1 MSLKKLSK
9 KLFITVMT
17 VLLVTIFSITS
28 LACTNVLVGK
38 DASTDGSVFTSHT
51 VDGRYDSRLR
61 VIPAQDHEEG
71 DMLTIYFGKDFKMG
85 ERPDVEPRVV
95 GEIPQVDHTYKYF
108 ESCYSLANEHQVFTA
123 ETTQGGAIET
133 RNNED
138 EAIMSIRMLSRIA
151 LQRATTAREAVEIM
165 GELAL
170 EYGFAETA
178 YLGECLS
185 IADPN
190 EVWMFEIYGA
200 GPFWT
205 KDSDYPGA
213 AWVAG
218 RVPDNHVSVNPN
230 YSRFRE
236 IDPDNPDLLVS
247 EGYIDLAV
255 ELELYDPDEDGEFI
269 WNEVYGN
276 VGPGSDRLWRL
287 YSLLKPSV
295 DWKLEETH
303 EYPFSIEPDEKVS
316 LEDLI
321 ALFRDENIGSE
332 VDVTEHE
339 NWYYENDEGEM
350 VKSPL
355 ASPQTRYV
363 SRDLYN
369 LLGVDHVRHTAIASC
384 SSFWVGQARDW
395 MPDEIGGVLWYG
407 LNNPAN
413 SPFIPLYLGADE
425 IPESYSVLNRDAMDY
440 DSAWW
445 AFARVDDVVN
455 RKYQEYKPRLHE
467 ELLDPM
473 QNYWFNMQDAVDS
486 RALDIYEEH
495 GSDEAREFL
504 TSYSKSQMEWAEQ
517 SYWDYFDEL
526 YFSLTGGY

>member
-1 MSLKKLSK
+1 MSYKWLKKS
-9 KLFITVMT
+9 LFITCATFLFVA
-17 VLLVTIFSITS
+17 IFAITS
-28 LACTNVLVGK
+28 LACTNILVGK

-61 VIPAQDHEEG
+61 VIPAMDHEEG
-71 DMLTIYFGKDFKMG
+71 DMLDILLGHDLKMA
-85 ERPDVEPRVV
+85 ERPDVVPKVI
-95 GEIPQVDHTYKYF
+95 GQIPQVPHTYKYF
-108 ESCYSLANEHQVFTA
+108 ESAYSLANEHQLFTA

-133 RNNED
+133 RNDEE
-138 EAIMSIRMLSRIA
+138 EAIMSIRMLARIA
-151 LQRATTAREAVEIM
+151 LQRTQTAREAIELM

-205 KDSDYPGA
+205 RDSDYPGA
-213 AWVAG
+213 AWVAR

-236 IDPDNPDLLVS
+236 IDPDDPDTMVS
-247 EGYIDLAV
+247 EGYIELAI
-255 ELELYDPDEDGEFI
+255 ELEIYDPEVDGEFI

-276 VGPGSDRLWRL
+276 VRPGSDRLWRL

-295 DWKLEETH
+295 EWKLEETH
-303 EYPFSIEPDEKVS
+303 LYPFSIEPDEKLSV
-316 LEDLI
+316 EDVI
-321 ALFRDENIGSE
+321 TLFRDENISSKL
-332 VDVTEHE
+332 DVTEHE
-339 NWYYENDEGEM
+339 NWYYEDSEGNL

-355 ASPQTRYV
+355 ASPQTRAV
-363 SRDLYN
+363 SRELFD
-369 LLGVDHVRHTAIASC
+369 LLGLDHVRHTGISNC

-395 MPDEIGGVLWYG
+395 LPNEIGGVLWYG
-407 LNNPAN
+407 LNSPAN

-425 IPESYSVLNRDAMDY
+425 IPESYMVLNRDRMDY
-440 DSAWW
+440 NSAWW
-445 AFARVDDVVN
+445 AYARVDDVVN

-473 QNYWFNMQDAVDS
+473 QEYWFTMQDAVEGKALELYENHGADS
-486 RALDIYEEH
+486 TKA
-495 GSDEAREFL
+495 FL
-504 TSYSKSQMEWAEQ
+504 TTYSKSQMEWAEQ